1 MPLSRRNFI
10 QNAVLGISAAGLS
23 AAPALAKNISSSTA
37 HIISKTSG
45 HADTSTSKS
54 LHIISLD
61 RLEASAK
68 DVMTEAAYAYIAH
81 GAGDEWTYHENRRAF
96 SDYPLLPHRLSGVA
110 AHSID
115 IRTDLLGH
123 HLEHPL
129 LIAPMGAHM
138 FVHPEGEVIAAAGA
152 EKAGALYESSGASNR
167 SLEDIAK
174 ASKGPKW
181 FQLYFNADAGVT
193 RSLLERA
200 KAAGYSAII
209 ITADAGVTRSLLERA
224 KAAGYSAIIITADA
238 LGPGTSDAFL
248 SMSSP
253 FPAGATFGNH
263 DPRYGGKGDFFNQK
277 VELTPADIEFVKKIT
292 GLPVIVKGILRGEDA
307 VVAIDAG
314 ADAIQVS
321 NHGGRQIDG
330 VPSAISQ
337 LQEVAARV
345 GHKVPVIFDSGIRR
359 GIDVVRAISLGA
371 TAVAVGRPVLYGI
384 AVGGVGGV
392 AGVIE
397 HLKTELRTAM
407 LLSGARTLKDLAQGF
422 IRNKETEH

>member
-45 HADTSTSKS
+45 HADTSTNKS

-61 RLEASAK
+61 RLETSAK

-209 ITADAGVTRSLLERA
+209 ITADA
-224 KAAGYSAIIITADA
+224 

-321 NHGGRQIDG
+321 NHGGRQI
-330 VPSAISQ
+330 VSAN
-337 LQEVAARV
+337 
-345 GHKVPVIFDSGIRR
+345 DIR
-359 GIDVVRAISLGA
+359 
-371 TAVAVGRPVLYGI
+371 
-384 AVGGVGGV
+384 
-392 AGVIE
+392 
-397 HLKTELRTAM
+397 
-407 LLSGARTLKDLAQGF
+407 Q
-422 IRNKETEH
+422 

>member
-167 SLEDIAK
+167 SLEDI
-174 ASKGPKW
+174 
-181 FQLYFNADAGVT
+181 
-193 RSLLERA
+193 
-200 KAAGYSAII
+200 
-209 ITADAGVTRSLLERA
+209 A